1 MDIKVISNSIWM
13 IIEKIVSIF
22 GLIFVTSYVAK
33 YIGPEN
39 FGKITFVSSIF
50 IIVQTIA
57 MFGSEHILLKR
68 VSKNRN
74 SGIKLM
80 LSTVKLRNL
89 CFFLI
94 SAIVLSVLYI
104 KSDHITFVFGVA
116 TAAAFYFTTIDVFS
130 VYNNATLNS
139 KINTICNVIGLVI
152 SLIVRLGIAKFEL
165 NFLYLSVPIVL
176 VTFVPYFMKRAFFF
190 KRSFIKNSFT
200 VKKELK
206 YSKYMLCSG
215 IPLAISTVSVI
226 IYARLAQFFIMK
238 FGGNEQ
244 LGIFAVGSQLA
255 TAWTFVTAAIITSYF
270 ARIYETKD
278 KEKAINMAAKLNGLV
293 FLIAIFIVFCV
304 NFFGQ
309 FVINIL
315 YGVQFSQSYE
325 ILMIMT
331 LNSLCSCMGPIANK
345 YIIYESGYSYL
356 SKKMIAVMCIT
367 IPISYFLTSQY
378 GMYGAAYGTVITE
391 FISLT
396 ILNYFFNKGVIF
408 RIHIKALSPKT
419 YLKKNR

>member
-68 VSKNRN
+68 VSKNRV

-80 LSTVKLRNL
+80 LSTVKLRNI

-94 SAIVLSVLYI
+94 SAIVLSVLYTE
-104 KSDHITFVFGVA
+104 SDHVTFVFGVA
-116 TAAAFYFTTIDVFS
+116 TAAAFYFTTIDVYS
-130 VYNNATLNS
+130 VYNNAILSS
-139 KINTICNVIGLVI
+139 KINTICNVIGLTI
-152 SLIVRLGIAKFEL
+152 SLLVRLGIAKFEL
-165 NFLYLSVPIVL
+165 NFLYLSIPIIL
-176 VTFVPYFMKRAFFF
+176 VTFIPYLMKRSFFF
-190 KRSFIKNSFT
+190 KRNSISKQFSF
-200 VKKELK
+200 KKELK
-206 YSKYMLCSG
+206 YSKYMFFSG

-270 ARIYETKD
+270 ARIYETRD
-278 KEKAINMAAKLNGLV
+278 KTKAINMAAKLNGLV
-293 FLIAIFIVFCV
+293 FLIAIFIVFCINV
-304 NFFGQ
+304 FGQ

-315 YGVQFSQSYE
+315 YGVQFSQSYD

-331 LNSLCSCMGPIANK
+331 INSLCSCMGPIANK
-345 YIIYESGYSYL
+345 YIIYESGYNYL
-356 SKKMIAVMCIT
+356 SKKMIAVMIIT
-367 IPISYFLTSQY
+367 VPISYYLTSKY
-378 GMYGAAYGTVITE
+378 GMYGAAYGTVLTE
-391 FISLT
+391 FLSLT
-396 ILNYFFNKGVIF
+396 LLNYFFNKGVVLK
-408 RIHIKALSPKT
+408 IHLKALNPRT
-419 YLKKNR
+419 YIK